1 MNTELTIQQVAERT
15 GLSAHTL
22 RYYERVGLLDMVG
35 RASSGHRRYT
45 EDDLSWLA
53 FLMRLRA
60 TGMPIRQMLEYT
72 RLRRQGSTTSTQR
85 LALLE
90 EHQRAVLTHMQEL
103 EQHLTVIEAKI
114 DLYKRLIVDENKS
127 AVLDTVPAETA
138 VS

>member
-1 MNTELTIQQVAERT
+1 MNTELTIQQMAECT

-45 EDDLSWLA
+45 EDDLSWLT

-60 TGMPIRQMLEYT
+60 TGMSIRQMLEFT
-72 RLRRQGSTTSTQR
+72 HLRRQGSTTSAQR

-90 EHQRAVLTHMQEL
+90 EHQQAVLAHMQEL
-103 EQHLTVIEAKI
+103 EQHLAVIEAKI
-114 DLYKRLIVDENKS
+114 GLYKSLIADENKNI
-127 AVLDTVPAETA
+127 VLDTVPNAL
-138 VS
+138 

>member
-1 MNTELTIQQVAERT
+1 MNTELTIQQMAECT

-45 EDDLSWLA
+45 EDDLSWLT

-60 TGMPIRQMLEYT
+60 TGMSIRQMLEFT
-72 RLRRQGSTTSTQR
+72 HLRRQGSTTSAQR

-90 EHQRAVLTHMQEL
+90 EHQQAVLAHMQEL
-103 EQHLTVIEAKI
+103 EQHLAVIEAKI
-114 DLYKRLIVDENKS
+114 GLYKSLIADENKNII
-127 AVLDTVPAETA
+127 LDTVPNAL
-138 VS
+138 